1 MNDRRLIEQLKA
13 QRRDALDRA
22 IERYTPYVSVIVY
35 HAMEGALREDIEE
48 VTADVFIA
56 LWRTAASITGENLA
70 GYLAAIARNQ
80 AKSWL
85 RARRPPEE
93 DLEDVVLPGPDT
105 AAGPVFQREQ
115 RSLLAE
121 ALRQL
126 GEPDEAIF
134 RLHYQQGCS
143 AQQIARQLGM
153 PGATVRTRLFRGRRK
168 LKQYFEE
175 RGLGYEELL

>member
-35 HAMEGALREDIEE
+35 HAMEGAPREDIEE

-105 AAGPVFQREQ
+105 AAGR
-115 RSLLAE
+115 
-121 ALRQL
+121 
-126 GEPDEAIF
+126 
-134 RLHYQQGCS
+134 
-143 AQQIARQLGM
+143 
-153 PGATVRTRLFRGRRK
+153 GAAAAGRTR
-168 LKQYFEE
+168 
-175 RGLGYEELL
+175 

>member
-35 HAMEGALREDIEE
+35 HAMEGAPREDIEE

-56 LWRTAASITGENLA
+56 LWRTAGSITGENLA

-115 RSLLAE
+115 RPADRP
-121 ALRQL
+121 AAGHARRHGAHPAVPGQ
-126 GEPDEAIF
+126 
-134 RLHYQQGCS
+134 
-143 AQQIARQLGM
+143 AQTE
-153 PGATVRTRLFRGRRK
+153 TVF
-168 LKQYFEE
+168 
-175 RGLGYEELL
+175 